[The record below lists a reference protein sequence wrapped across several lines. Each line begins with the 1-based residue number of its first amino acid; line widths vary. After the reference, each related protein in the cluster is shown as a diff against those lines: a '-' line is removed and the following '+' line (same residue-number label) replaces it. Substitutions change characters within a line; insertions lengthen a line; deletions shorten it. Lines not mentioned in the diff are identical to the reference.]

1 MPPDS
6 PLAGLA
12 HAIQLAVAPVFL
24 LSGIAGLLG
33 VLTNRLARVIDRS
46 RMLEMMQGGLMIDP
60 TATER
65 GTAELRVL
73 RVRVRHINRAI
84 TLCTYSA
91 LLIAAVVA
99 VLFVGAV
106 GDADLTL
113 VVSGAFVLAM
123 LALIAGLSSFLRE
136 IHVATK
142 HYREDA
148 RQVAATTGTA
158 RNP

>member
-1 MPPDS
+1 MPPDTGI
-6 PLAGLA
+6 AGLA

-46 RMLEMMQGGLMIDP
+46 RQLESITPAD
-60 TATER
+60 TYVA
-65 GTAELRVL
+65 AELRVL
-73 RVRVRHINRAI
+73 RVRVTHINRAI
-84 TLCTYSA
+84 TLCTYAA
-91 LLIAAVVA
+91 LLVAGVVATMFLGAMAVVDLSRTIAA
-99 VLFVGAV
+99 
-106 GDADLTL
+106 
-113 VVSGAFVLAM
+113 AFVLAM

-148 RQVAATTGTA
+148 RRDQSPA
-158 RNP
+158 